1 MCMNN
6 PLSFW
11 AQAIFRC
18 TDRKLFQKMWGI
30 DMPQNGKRVQEVGLQ
45 VIRELQRIV
54 TAVYDSGKHAG
65 IEAAK
70 KEAGL
75 RPLSSY
81 DVQVQG
87 CECIASRFPPSRLKA
102 TTRVVLEEGGTEQT
116 KTQNWTSG
124 HY

>member
-1 MCMNN
+1 
-6 PLSFW
+6 
-11 AQAIFRC
+11 
-18 TDRKLFQKMWGI
+18 
-30 DMPQNGKRVQEVGLQ
+30 MPQNGKRVQEVGLQ

-102 TTRVVLEEGGTEQT
+102 TTRVVLEEGGTKQT